1 MVIKGMRGLRS
12 CGVIAFFLLLLN
24 TPSVGQTTPSKPGI
38 DGMAPSKWITVR
50 ATQAPRRSYR
60 TVDSEKKIYTHE
72 DIYVKMWLPIVHKP
86 SFALVVGP
94 QYRTEQLEFKSDGEN
109 SIHMLSNWN
118 LRYAGIDLRSM
129 ITLKESSWLIFNVN
143 ANKSGNFS
151 DYRFSS
157 FPLNYTVSGVMLN
170 KKSNNKEIGAGLLVN
185 KSYTGITVL
194 PIFIYHYNFSKKTGV
209 ELNLP
214 YKMAYRYNVTSR
226 DILFAKAEAVNRN
239 YYIRQGDEAC
249 SFRRIDVDLGV
260 AYNKQFS
267 KLIGAEAFI
276 GYRQNVSNRL
286 PPDIIASNKSGL
298 AFSLELYIRPPGK

>member
-1 MVIKGMRGLRS
+1 MRGLQS
-12 CGVIAFFLLLLN
+12 CGVVSLFLFTLSM
-24 TPSVGQTTPSKPGI
+24 PSIGQTVKSKPGI
-38 DGMAPSKWITVR
+38 DGMAPSKWITLR
-50 ATQAPRRSYR
+50 ATQAPRRNYR
-60 TVDSEKKIYTHE
+60 TVNSEEKVYTHE
-72 DIYVKMWLPIVHKP
+72 DIYLKMWLPLVHRPK
-86 SFALVVGP
+86 FTWVAGP

-129 ITLKESSWLIFNVN
+129 ITLKESTWLIFNVN
-143 ANKSGNFS
+143 ANKSGNFG

-157 FPLNYTVSGVMLN
+157 FPLNYTLSGVFLN
-170 KKSNNKEIGAGLLVN
+170 KKSNNKEVGAGLLVN
-185 KSYTGITVL
+185 RNYTGITVL

-214 YKMAYRYNVTSR
+214 YKMAYRYTVTST

-239 YYIRQGDEAC
+239 YYVRVDEEAC

-276 GYRQNVSNRL
+276 GYRQNLSNRL
-286 PPDIIASNKSGL
+286 PPDVIAGNKSGL
-298 AFSLELYIRPPGK
+298 AFSLELYIRPPGKQ